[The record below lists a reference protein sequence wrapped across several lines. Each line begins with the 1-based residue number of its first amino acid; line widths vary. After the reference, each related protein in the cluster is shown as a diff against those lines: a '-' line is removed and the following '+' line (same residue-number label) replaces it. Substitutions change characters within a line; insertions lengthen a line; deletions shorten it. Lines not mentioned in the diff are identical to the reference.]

1 MDVES
6 ALKDIIG
13 EIMDIDPAIIHADT
27 YLVRDLNMESID
39 LLELGVSINY
49 TFNIDVDDDIAFLKD
64 LRFNLEKLNNNS
76 NSKIKSLLN
85 LYPHLD
91 RDRANEILEDLDNGP
106 VLKFKDVVAYVKFI
120 KNKG

>member
-76 NSKIKSLLN
+76 NSKTKSLLN

>member
-13 EIMDIDPAIIHADT
+13 EIMDIDPAIIHSDT

-76 NSKIKSLLN
+76 NSKTKSLLN

>member
-6 ALKDIIG
+6 ALKEIIG

-76 NSKIKSLLN
+76 NSKSKSLLN

>member
-76 NSKIKSLLN
+76 NSKSKSLLN